1 MCVKQRNLEPG
12 RHPTCW
18 RKGCVYH
25 PLSIHTGLMVIIN
38 IPRSHIVLVVLF
50 WNKNINVCYLRTPFS
65 LTKDSVR
72 RTHLQLQLQISTSRY
87 ESKKRGIVGGCASWF
102 LRLNYKCKK
111 KKTNVN
117 FMQSRTLKWCHGCW
131 SHRYTYSGM
140 YLFAYHTLMLSTKK
154 TKNHK
159 HKKKNPHVFV
169 EIKTSINADKNKHS
183 FHHILFR
190 ALHQAQS
197 RGSRWFPPDFAVIF
211 LQLTLKKKS
220 F

>member
-111 KKTNVN
+111 KNKRQFYAKSNPLVVPRLLISSLHI
-117 FMQSRTLKWCHGCW
+117 FGDVFICI
-131 SHRYTYSGM
+131 SHINA
-140 YLFAYHTLMLSTKK
+140 L
-154 TKNHK
+154 N
-159 HKKKNPHVFV
+159 KKNKKPQTQKKPH
-169 EIKTSINADKNKHS
+169 T
-183 FHHILFR
+183 
-190 ALHQAQS
+190 
-197 RGSRWFPPDFAVIF
+197 F
-211 LQLTLKKKS
+211 LLKLKRP
-220 F
+220 